1 MNSFGRLFQIN
12 IYGESHGAGVG
23 VVIDGCPP
31 GIPLELADFETDLAR
46 RRSGKPGTTARLE
59 ADQPQL
65 LSGVFEGKTTGAP
78 IAIWFINQQQKT
90 ADYIANRWIFRPG
103 HADFTAYSKYKGYND
118 WRGGGMFSGRL
129 TVGLVAAGV
138 IAKKIIRP
146 MQIDAIIEEIGGQKN
161 YDKGVIEA
169 QRADDSLGGI
179 ITCTVE
185 NVPVGLGEPFFDS
198 VESLLSHAIF
208 AIPGIKGVAF
218 GSGFAAAR
226 MRGSEYNDLF
236 LDGSGKT
243 STNHAGGING
253 GITNGN
259 PLFFQVAVHP
269 TASIAQPQQTFDF
282 EQQRPTL
289 LQINGRHD
297 VCFALRV
304 PVIIEAV
311 TACVLAD
318 LLLIKKAFD

>member
-1 MNSFGRLFQIN
+1 MNSFGRLFRVN

-31 GIPLELADFETDLAR
+31 GIPLELVDFETDLAR

-59 ADQPQL
+59 TDRPQL

-78 IAIWFINQQQKT
+78 IAIWFLNQQQQT
-90 ADYIANRWIFRPG
+90 ADYVSNRWIFRPG

-138 IAKKIIRP
+138 IAKKIIQP

-161 YDKGVIEA
+161 YDEGVTEA
-169 QRADDSLGGI
+169 QRAGDTLGGI

-226 MRGSEYNDLF
+226 MHGSEYNDRF

-243 STNHAGGING
+243 ATNHAGGING

-259 PLFFQVAVHP
+259 PLFFQVAVRP
-269 TASIAQPQQTFDF
+269 TASIAQPQPTFDF
-282 EQQRPTL
+282 EQRRPTL

-304 PVIIEAV
+304 PVIIEAM